1 VSKRDDAKE
10 ILQSLGLPKQQQNER
25 SCLTLLALA
34 ELTEEMPWAK
44 TKRPLLRI
52 WDIMAWM
59 RDKYGKDYAAN
70 SRETIRR
77 QTVHQFEQ
85 ARLVDRN
92 PDDPARPTNSGDTR
106 YQLTKHA
113 AAVLSAFERP
123 AFSKKCE
130 QFLERHGSLTKAYE
144 RARKLHKVPVTLPDG
159 SQVELSPGVH
169 NELQR
174 LIVEEFAPRFA
185 PAAVVVYLGDTADKR
200 LCIANDLLQALNIP
214 EMNHDKL
221 PDVVLYDRDRNWL
234 FLVEAVTAHGPV
246 SPKRHAELEAMLK
259 DSPAGRVYVTAF
271 LDFKGFNKYASQIV
285 WESEVWIAD
294 FPDHMIHFNGDKF
307 LGPYPP
313 RDEAE

>member
-1 VSKRDDAKE
+1 MSKREEAKE
-10 ILQSLGLPKQQQNER
+10 ILQCLGLPKQQQNER

-34 ELTEEMPWAK
+34 GLSEETPWSK
-44 TKRPLLRI
+44 TVRPLLRI
-52 WDIMAWM
+52 WDIMGWM
-59 RDKYGKDYAAN
+59 KENYGKEYAAN

-85 ARLVDRN
+85 ARLIDRN
-92 PDDPARPTNSGDTR
+92 PDDPTRPTNSGETR
-106 YQLTKHA
+106 YQLTDDA
-113 AAVLSAFERP
+113 ARVLRAFERRD
-123 AFSKKCE
+123 FSKKCE
-130 QFLERHGSLTKAYE
+130 RFLELHGSLTKAYE
-144 RARKLHKVPVTLPDG
+144 RARNLHKVHISLPDG
-159 SQVELSPGVH
+159 SKVELSPGIH

-185 PAAVVVYLGDTADKR
+185 HGSVVIYLGDTAKKR
-200 LCIANDLLQALNIP
+200 LCVATEILSELNVP

-221 PDVVLYDRDRNWL
+221 PDVVLYDRRRNWL
-234 FLVEAVTAHGPV
+234 FLIEAVTAHGPV

-259 DSPAGRVYVTAF
+259 KSAVGRIYVTAF
-271 LDFKGFNKYASQIV
+271 MDFKGFNKYASQIV

-313 RDEAE
+313 RGNDV